1 MGTERIIS
9 DRVQIYSA
17 ERHLGRSAMK
27 QYKPSTARTA
37 VAFAALVMTLVTFGL
52 VVVLPATTGSGTDD
66 VRAQAAVVI
75 RA

>member
-1 MGTERIIS
+1 
-9 DRVQIYSA
+9 
-17 ERHLGRSAMK
+17 MK